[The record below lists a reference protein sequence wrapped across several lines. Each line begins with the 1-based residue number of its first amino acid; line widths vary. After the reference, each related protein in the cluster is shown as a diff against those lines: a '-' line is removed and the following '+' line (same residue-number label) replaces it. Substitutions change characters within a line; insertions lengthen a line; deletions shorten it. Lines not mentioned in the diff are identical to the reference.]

1 MAITQVCQHWR
12 VITANCKDF
21 WSYIPLQTSP
31 HWVNESLSR
40 SYPCPISF
48 SVDFSTA
55 LRPEWYRSAVL
66 SALKAVSR
74 ARQVHLQGSA
84 VTTSEFR
91 REVLRLLDVYSAP
104 ALEAFSV
111 RGQTPRDS
119 VTLSDNI
126 FHCCVAT
133 ALCSLTL
140 AYCNVYPSSPLIRAP
155 LLSLRLVNCLVEFP
169 LKVLSFLPHLRTLVL
184 ENTYGTHIE
193 NSSKVLRLPQ
203 LQQVE
208 LTNAS
213 DIIAFLLQGILVPSS
228 SFLSITCTDYVDI
241 EEPLDDLALLRTV
254 TSNLS
259 PVLSTYLERARGEG
273 YNYPLLEIASP
284 TSTAKKTLV
293 LLDPDSVPGTQ
304 QLHFSLIWVDMP
316 KPIDLFSE
324 MLSMFPTD
332 VLWRIHTLRMWETPL
347 RTADA
352 RSRLLPF
359 AAFHDKARDEAV
371 RGLLAI
377 VMGQKFLPALRLVSF
392 EGVDFKNLDVDMLA
406 RVLVHRRQ
414 SSTVSGEK
422 ISLSLRNCLVDLG
435 TIHGLRDCL
444 GPNVVDV
451 T

>member
-1 MAITQVCQHWR
+1 
-12 VITANCKDF
+12 
-21 WSYIPLQTSP
+21 
-31 HWVNESLSR
+31 
-40 SYPCPISF
+40 
-48 SVDFSTA
+48 
-55 LRPEWYRSAVL
+55 
-66 SALKAVSR
+66 
-74 ARQVHLQGSA
+74 
-84 VTTSEFR
+84 
-91 REVLRLLDVYSAP
+91 
-104 ALEAFSV
+104 
-111 RGQTPRDS
+111 
-119 VTLSDNI
+119 
-126 FHCCVAT
+126 
-133 ALCSLTL
+133 
-140 AYCNVYPSSPLIRAP
+140 
-155 LLSLRLVNCLVEFP
+155 
-169 LKVLSFLPHLRTLVL
+169 
-184 ENTYGTHIE
+184 
-193 NSSKVLRLPQ
+193 
-203 LQQVE
+203 
-208 LTNAS
+208 
-213 DIIAFLLQGILVPSS
+213 
-228 SFLSITCTDYVDI
+228 
-241 EEPLDDLALLRTV
+241 
-254 TSNLS
+254 
-259 PVLSTYLERARGEG
+259 
-273 YNYPLLEIASP
+273 
-284 TSTAKKTLV
+284 
-293 LLDPDSVPGTQ
+293 
-304 QLHFSLIWVDMP
+304 MP

>member
-1 MAITQVCQHWR
+1 MIPPLGFSSCPPFLQRHLCSPRRSKANTASHSSVDQYPLSPHSPPMSIVTRPSHSHSHPPAPTPTSPISRLPVELLTRIFTHVPRIEFEEFLQSVQTLVQTTPPPKPTWMAITQVCQHWR

-140 AYCNVYPSSPLIRAP
+140 AYCNVYPSSPLFRAP

-293 LLDPDSVPGTQ
+293 LLDPVGPWNTAA
-304 QLHFSLIWVDMP
+304 SL
-316 KPIDLFSE
+316 F
-324 MLSMFPTD
+324 T
-332 VLWRIHTLRMWETPL
+332 H
-347 RTADA
+347 
-352 RSRLLPF
+352 
-359 AAFHDKARDEAV
+359 
-371 RGLLAI
+371 
-377 VMGQKFLPALRLVSF
+377 
-392 EGVDFKNLDVDMLA
+392 
-406 RVLVHRRQ
+406 
-414 SSTVSGEK
+414 
-422 ISLSLRNCLVDLG
+422 LG
-435 TIHGLRDCL
+435 RHAQTH
-444 GPNVVDV
+444 
-451 T
+451 

>member
-1 MAITQVCQHWR
+1 
-12 VITANCKDF
+12 
-21 WSYIPLQTSP
+21 
-31 HWVNESLSR
+31 
-40 SYPCPISF
+40 
-48 SVDFSTA
+48 
-55 LRPEWYRSAVL
+55 
-66 SALKAVSR
+66 
-74 ARQVHLQGSA
+74 
-84 VTTSEFR
+84 
-91 REVLRLLDVYSAP
+91 
-104 ALEAFSV
+104 
-111 RGQTPRDS
+111 
-119 VTLSDNI
+119 
-126 FHCCVAT
+126 
-133 ALCSLTL
+133 
-140 AYCNVYPSSPLIRAP
+140 
-155 LLSLRLVNCLVEFP
+155 VEFP

>member
-12 VITANCKDF
+12 AITTNCKDF
-21 WSYIPLQTSP
+21 WSYIPLQTSL
-31 HWVNESLSR
+31 HWVEASLSR

-55 LRPEWYRSAVL
+55 PRPEWYRSAAL
-66 SALKAVSR
+66 SALKAMSR
-74 ARQVHLQGSA
+74 VRQVHLRGSA
-84 VTTSEFR
+84 VTNSEFR
-91 REVLRLLDVYSAP
+91 REALRLLDGSSAP
-104 ALEAFSV
+104 VLEAFSV
-111 RGQTPRDS
+111 QGQTPRDS

-126 FHCCVAT
+126 FLRRVAT

-140 AYCNVYPSSPLIRAP
+140 AYCGVYPSSPLFRAP
-155 LLSLRLVNCLVEFP
+155 LLSLRLVNCHVEFP
-169 LKVLSFLPHLRTLVL
+169 LEVLSSLPQLRTLVL
-184 ENTYGTHIE
+184 ENTHGTRIE
-193 NSSKVLRLPQ
+193 NSSDVLHLPQ
-203 LQQVE
+203 LQHVE
-208 LTNAS
+208 LTNVS
-213 DIIAFLLQGILVPSS
+213 DVIAFLLQSILNPSS

-241 EEPLDDLALLRTV
+241 EEPLDDLTLLHTV

-259 PVLSTYLERARGEG
+259 PVFSTYLERAHGEG
-273 YNYPLLEIASP
+273 YDFPLLEIASP

-293 LLDPDSVPGTQ
+293 LLDPDSSPATQ

-324 MLSMFPTD
+324 MLSMFPTI
-332 VLWRIHTLRMWETPL
+332 VLRHIHTLRMQETPL

-377 VMGQKFLPALRLVSF
+377 VMGQKLLPALRQVSL

-406 RVLVHRRQ
+406 RVLVHRQRL
-414 SSTVSGEK
+414 STVSGGK
-422 ISLSLRNCLVDLG
+422 ISLSLRNCLMDLG
-435 TIHGLRDCL
+435 TIRGLRDCL
-444 GPNVVDV
+444 GSDAVDV